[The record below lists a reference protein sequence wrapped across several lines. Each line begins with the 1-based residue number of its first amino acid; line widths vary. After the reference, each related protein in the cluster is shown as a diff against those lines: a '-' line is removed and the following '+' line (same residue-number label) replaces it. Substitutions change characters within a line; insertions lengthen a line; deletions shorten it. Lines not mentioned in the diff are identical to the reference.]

1 MPPPACSHAIA
12 LFDNRLQQKQLPSYS
27 SIRAVPY
34 WYRALALNQW
44 HVDISGDEELHVG
57 HPEHG
62 YTSFSLGISAS
73 SRGASW
79 CKLRFLSHLVRQ
91 MTHDECSGARWLL
104 YLDSDA
110 ALISNRSFAK
120 HLRELQVDA
129 GNAHLVLTREDSL
142 PDRGFKTTHR
152 LNTGVMAVRAS
163 AWAAHFLEEWY
174 AKSATTCSDL
184 RAIMP
189 GEQGCLERHLLDMEG
204 AGLPEGARHRV
215 RILPMLPLNSPWG
228 DAVRHLWSAAWAQR
242 GAPHKHTGVD
252 TFSDELHARNVGIS
266 QLNDLLVRALG
277 RTREFM
283 CNQSCSFA
291 GAVTTRSS
299 KGEVNR
305 ARMQAK
311 QELVHAH
318 ANSTEAYA

>member
-163 AWAAHFLEEWY
+163 AWAAHFLEVC
-174 AKSATTCSDL
+174 TPP
-184 RAIMP
+184 P
-189 GEQGCLERHLLDMEG
+189 GNADD
-204 AGLPEGARHRV
+204 
-215 RILPMLPLNSPWG
+215 SPP
-228 DAVRHLWSAAWAQR
+228 V
-242 GAPHKHTGVD
+242 
-252 TFSDELHARNVGIS
+252 
-266 QLNDLLVRALG
+266 
-277 RTREFM
+277 
-283 CNQSCSFA
+283 
-291 GAVTTRSS
+291 
-299 KGEVNR
+299 
-305 ARMQAK
+305 
-311 QELVHAH
+311 
-318 ANSTEAYA
+318 